1 MHLTLPPNFIDS
13 IRKHTIQGKMAYAPI
28 VFRLE
33 NGYTE
38 VNINGFWDIFGFGL
52 FGMYKSDWKSVGG
65 WDIQKFANKWSGEDT
80 ELFERCG
87 MHFNTCI
94 VRLFIVILAHWQS
107 PDKVRCLSYKT
118 ARFVSLLSFQKRNVG
133 KEWNHRKYR

>member
-80 ELFERCG
+80 ELFERVLTKYDVFRIKLPGLFHYYHSKKG
-87 MHFNTCI
+87 MWGRNGITGNI
-94 VRLFIVILAHWQS
+94 
-107 PDKVRCLSYKT
+107 DKC
-118 ARFVSLLSFQKRNVG
+118 
-133 KEWNHRKYR
+133 